1 MKFSPAGIY
10 LYFHIVV
17 DELPDRKLR
26 EVIPA
31 TFPVF
36 QHITVFIDS
45 IVVAGGDQGLL
56 NMYFSDWAHTDITKH
71 LPFIYNVVSQAF
83 YSYLPAFKQ

>member
-1 MKFSPAGIY
+1 MLAVCRQFY
-10 LYFHIVV
+10 QL
-17 DELPDRKLR
+17 
-26 EVIPA
+26 
-31 TFPVF
+31 
-36 QHITVFIDS
+36 ITVFIDS

-83 YSYLPAFKQ
+83 YSYLPAFKQWVSVGQYVYGYSYRV